1 MASNLALVQ
10 PSAGGNNGKNRL
22 LVSLDASDLDSIN
35 GDLEIGEYASGH
47 ILYEPHEAADFVYFP
62 YSCVVSIV
70 NSVDGGSS
78 VEVGTVGN
86 EGMAGLAV
94 FLDSGESPS
103 RTLVQVAGRM
113 ARLRA
118 ASFRALVESS
128 PRFRLMMNRY
138 TLAFL
143 NQVAQTAT
151 CNRAHT
157 IDERCARWLLMTHD
171 RVDGDT
177 FSLTHEFLAFMLG
190 VRRAGVTVAAGIL
203 QKAGL
208 ITYRRGNIKVVNRP
222 GLEDAACECY
232 KIVRDEFEKLLSTQN
247 ERGRQ

>member
-1 MASNLALVQ
+1 MASILALV
-10 PSAGGNNGKNRL
+10 PSGAEDSIGKNRL
-22 LVSLDASDLDSIN
+22 LAASDASDLQKIN
-35 GDLEIGEYASGH
+35 GELEVGDYASGH
-47 ILYEPHEAADFVYFP
+47 ILFEPHESAKFVYFP
-62 YSCVVSIV
+62 YSCVVSII

-103 RTLVQVAGRM
+103 RTLVQVAGKM

-118 ASFRALVESS
+118 DSFRELVEDS
-128 PRFRLMMNRY
+128 PRFRGLMNRY

-143 NQVAQTAT
+143 SQVAQTAT

-171 RVDGDT
+171 RVDANN

-208 ITYRRGNIKVVNRP
+208 ITYRRGNIKVVNRQ

-232 KIVRDEFEKLLSTQN
+232 KIVREEFEKLLSPQKQ
-247 ERGRQ
+247 RSR

>member
-1 MASNLALVQ
+1 MASILALVQ
-10 PSAGGNNGKNRL
+10 SSAEGTIGKNRL
-22 LVSLDASDLDSIN
+22 LAALDASDLERIN
-35 GDLEIGEYASGH
+35 GDLEVAEYASGA
-47 ILYEPHEAADFVYFP
+47 ILFEPHQAAKFVYFP
-62 YSCVVSIV
+62 YSCVVSII
-70 NSVDGGSS
+70 NSVDGGTS

-103 RTLVQVAGRM
+103 RTLVQVAGKM

-118 ASFRALVESS
+118 DSFRELVETS
-128 PRFRLMMNRY
+128 PRFRNLMNRF

-143 NQVAQTAT
+143 SQVAQTAT

-171 RVDGDT
+171 RVDAEN

-208 ITYRRGNIKVVNRP
+208 ITYRRGNIKVVNRQ

-232 KIVRDEFEKLLSTQN
+232 KIVRNEFDKLLGPQK
-247 ERGRQ
+247 ERGR